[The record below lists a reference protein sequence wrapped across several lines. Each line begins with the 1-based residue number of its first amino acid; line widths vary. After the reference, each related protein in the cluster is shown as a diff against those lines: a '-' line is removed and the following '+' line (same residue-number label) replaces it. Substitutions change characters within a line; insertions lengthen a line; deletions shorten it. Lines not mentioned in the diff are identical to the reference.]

1 MEEKIHLPPN
11 SVACDSNGLQAQ
23 ISSENNSLLNE
34 FYTDL
39 ILVERHAQLTAE
51 TYFLSCQEFI
61 RWAEEKKYPIKEFD
75 VKKLFFFLV
84 SRREK
89 SCSELTVAKDISA
102 LRAFGSFLRRRGI
115 WTENF
120 ALELDKPKSS
130 RALPSVLSVEQ
141 VDALL
146 ASIDTKKP
154 LGVRDRALYE
164 LIYSCGLRISEAS
177 SLLVSN
183 VHFDEGIVIVRGKGD
198 KERIVPFGSAAKEW
212 LLKWLGEARP
222 QIVGDAQVAE
232 VFVNARG
239 KPLSRKGIWKNFQ
252 AMEAKSGVTAKVH
265 TLRHSFAT
273 HLLAG
278 GADLR
283 SVQELLGHSDLA
295 TTQIYTHVDDGQLK
309 QYHAGYFPGHGN
321 AKK

>member
-1 MEEKIHLPPN
+1 MDKKVSLPGD
-11 SVACDSNGLQAQ
+11 SAACASAEGQVQLSRENGA
-23 ISSENNSLLNE
+23 LLNE
-34 FYTDL
+34 FFNDL

-61 RWAEEKKYPIKEFD
+61 RWAEEKKYSLKDFD

-84 SRREK
+84 SRRENA
-89 SCSELTVAKDISA
+89 CSELTVAKDISA
-102 LRAFGSFLRRRGI
+102 LRAFGSFLRRRGL
-115 WTENF
+115 WSENF
-120 ALELDKPKSS
+120 ALELDKPKAS
-130 RALPSVLSVEQ
+130 RALPAVLSIEQ

-177 SLLVSN
+177 SLLVAN
-183 VHFDEGIVIVRGKGD
+183 VHFEEGIIIVRGKGD
-198 KERIVPFGSAAKEW
+198 KERIVPFGDVAKEW
-212 LLKWLGEARP
+212 LLKWLYEARP
-222 QIVGDAQVAE
+222 ELVGNAQVAE
-232 VFVNARG
+232 VFVNSRG

-295 TTQIYTHVDDGQLK
+295 TTQIYTHVDDGQLMD
-309 QYHAGYFPGHGN
+309 YHAGYFPGHG
-321 AKK
+321 KEK